1 MIDAVI
7 FDMDGLML
15 DTQRVW
21 DETILSTAEKFG
33 IELKPGFLDA
43 VRGSSGDDI
52 VAISEKWLGADID
65 IRGYLDRIWQNADA
79 AFARHIDKKP
89 GLDELV
95 DWLDEHHYPMAV
107 ASGSTLEQIEHH
119 MEMVGLG
126 GRFDV
131 MVSGFDVERAKPFPD
146 VFLVTAE
153 RLGVD
158 PTHTIVLEDSYN
170 GLRAAHAGGFLPVM
184 VPDVAP
190 PTEEMRT
197 ICLAICDT
205 LADVIPLLSSRQ
217 AFA

>member
-15 DTQRVW
+15 DTQKVW
-21 DETILSTAEKFG
+21 DRVIVETAEEFG
-33 IELKPGFLDA
+33 LELKPGYLDA

-52 VAISEKWLGADID
+52 LAVSEMWLGPDVD
-65 IRGYLDRIWQNADA
+65 IRGLMAKTWQNADA
-79 AFARHIDKKP
+79 VFATHIDKKP

-95 DWLDEHHYPMAV
+95 AWLQAHDYPMAV
-107 ASGSTLEQIEHH
+107 ASGSKLEQIEHH

-126 GRFDV
+126 ECFDV
-131 MVSGFDVERAKPFPD
+131 LVSGFDVERAKPFPD

-158 PTHTIVLEDSYN
+158 PSHTVVLEDSYN
-170 GLRAAHAGGFLPVM
+170 GLRAAHAGGFIPIM
-184 VPDVAP
+184 VPDIAP

-205 LADVIPLLSSRQ
+205 LADVIPLLEED
-217 AFA
+217 AKH